1 MTANPRPRSYVVGLP
16 VIVTVGP
23 DGHLIVSVDASEM
36 ASAIWEDTRSEDLY
50 DEDEVRADDEAIAA
64 ALAAGRYHVGIEP
77 MGGGDEPFTPPTVG
91 NGNDS

>member
-36 ASAIWEDTRSEDLY
+36 AAAIWEDTRTEDLY
-50 DEDEVRADDEAIAA
+50 DEDEVRDDDEAIHAS
-64 ALAAGRYHVGIEP
+64 LAAGRYHVQIE
-77 MGGGDEPFTPPTVG
+77 GGSGGDEPFTPPTVN
-91 NGNDS
+91 NGND

>member
-1 MTANPRPRSYVVGLP
+1 MTTPRPRTYVVGLP

-23 DGHLIVSVDASEM
+23 DGHLLVSVDAAEM

-50 DEDEVRADDEAIAA
+50 DEDEVRADDEAIHAS
-64 ALAAGRYHVGIEP
+64 LAAGRYHVGLEP
-77 MGGGDEPFTPPTVG
+77 PADEPFTPPTVG